1 MWEEC
6 NTDAV
11 IIDEKLELV
20 HGVKVPTSGDIQA
33 GIENALHKVMSE
45 SEISPSK
52 ISYAM
57 LGTTQCTNAIVERKK
72 LSKVGVIRLG
82 YPATAS
88 VKPYTAWPEDMIA
101 VLGEK
106 YELLQGGYEYDGQIL
121 SEIEEDEVKAV
132 LAKWKNEIESL
143 AVVGV
148 FSSLKND
155 QELLVEKWAK
165 EILGDAVPVSCSSQI
180 GSVGLLEREN
190 ATILNAALDKVMK
203 LTSSGFERAL
213 KNEGIKN
220 AEVYL
225 CQNDGTLMSI
235 AYAKRF
241 PILTI
246 ACDQQTVSVAHLI

>member
-1 MWEEC
+1 MYRIGIDVGGT

-11 IIDEKLELV
+11 IINENLELI
-20 HGVKVPTSGDIQA
+20 HGVKVPTSGDIQT
-33 GIENALHKVMSE
+33 GIESALHKVMAE
-45 SEISPSK
+45 SQIEAGSISH
-52 ISYAM
+52 AM

-88 VKPYTAWPEDMIA
+88 VKPFTAWPEDMIEC
-101 VLGEK
+101 LGEK
-106 YELLQGGYEYDGQIL
+106 FELLHGGYEYDGQIL
-121 SEIEEDEVKAV
+121 SEMDEDEVKTV
-132 LAKWKNEIESL
+132 LANWQGKIESL
-143 AVVGV
+143 AIVGV

-165 EILGDAVPVSCSSQI
+165 EILGESIPISCSSQI

-190 ATILNAALDKVMK
+190 ATILNAALDKVMA

-213 KNEGIKN
+213 KSEGIN
-220 AEVYL
+220 DAEIYL

-235 AYAKRF
+235 
-241 PILTI
+241 
-246 ACDQQTVSVAHLI
+246 